1 MANKESTQKT
11 LVVTLILCVVCS
23 IIVSTAAVLLRPAQ
37 VANKA
42 LDIKLNIL
50 MAADMYDPL
59 GGIEEQFERVEVK
72 LVDLDT
78 GKFSTEIPVETYDQF
93 KAAKDPESSKE
104 LSAEVDVASISRREN
119 YAKVYV
125 VNGSD
130 GIEKVVLPIRGYGL
144 WSTLKGFVALEADLN
159 TVIGL
164 GYYEH
169 GETPGLGGE
178 VDNPKWKA
186 MWPGKKVYA
195 ADGSVAIS
203 VIKGVVT
210 SSTSGAEHKVDGLS
224 GATLTSKGVDYML
237 KFWLGENGYAAFLNN
252 LKKGEA

>member
-11 LVVTLILCVVCS
+11 LIVTLILCVVCS

-37 VANKA
+37 IANKA

-59 GGIEEQFERVEVK
+59 GGIEEQFERIEAK

-78 GKFSTEIPVETYDQF
+78 GKFSTELPVETYDQF
-93 KAAKDPESSKE
+93 KSAKDPDYSKE
-104 LSAEVDVASISRREN
+104 LSAKVDIASISRREK

-125 VNGSD
+125 VNGSA
-130 GIEKVVLPIRGYGL
+130 GVEKIVLPIRGYGL
-144 WSTLKGFVALEADLN
+144 WSTLKGFIALDADLN

-164 GYYEH
+164 GYYDH

-186 MWPGKKVYA
+186 IWPGKKVYA

-210 SSTSGAEHKVDGLS
+210 SSTPGAEHKVDGLS

-237 KFWLGENGYAAFLNN
+237 KFWLGENGYATFLNN